1 MFCDRNV
8 GSGKA
13 VDKSQEILTK
23 RWFRGVRLQI
33 LLEIFVVI
41 IFSILEKHL
50 TEAEFTAK
58 I

>member
-1 MFCDRNV
+1 MFCDRNI
-8 GSGKA
+8 GYGKT

-23 RWFRGVRLQI
+23 RWFSGVRLQI
-33 LLEIFVVI
+33 SLEIFVVI
-41 IFSILEKHL
+41 IFSILENHL